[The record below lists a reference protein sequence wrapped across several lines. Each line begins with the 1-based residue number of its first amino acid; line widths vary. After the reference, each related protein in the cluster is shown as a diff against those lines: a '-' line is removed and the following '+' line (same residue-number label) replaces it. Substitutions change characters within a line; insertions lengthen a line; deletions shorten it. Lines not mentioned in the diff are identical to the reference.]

1 MKTQYKLHT
10 YTKTGAKTIH
20 TFDTFKDAQQ
30 LQNEQSYFRS
40 EITIHRDAVKV
51 VDPSI
56 DERAKKYLE
65 RMKDCFGFYARN
77 AAQDIDSLAQS
88 LIEDGFTHIQNLFGP
103 IEIKT
108 DWLGFTTRQNAAKCG
123 SFNS

>member
-10 YTKTGAKTIH
+10 YTQTGAETIH
-20 TFDTFKDAQQ
+20 TFDTFKEAQQ
-30 LQNEQSYFRS
+30 LQEEQSYFRS
-40 EITIHRDAVKV
+40 EIKIHRDAVKV
-51 VDPSI
+51 VDPST
-56 DERAKKYLE
+56 DERAKKYLD

-88 LIEDGFTHIQNLFGP
+88 LTEDGFTHIQNLFGP

-108 DWLGFTTRQNAAKCG
+108 DWLGFATRQRAAQ
-123 SFNS
+123 SSRY